1 MLLLLAVA
9 SLVILLSHLSH
20 SLNLLEMVEGP
31 GLESNYIKVE
41 AVEGEDLTSRKWWIL
56 FPKRKLF
63 QSNFIFQVEDD
74 RQVISKFSQNGLS
87 ILYFK

>member
-1 MLLLLAVA
+1 MA

-56 FPKRKLF
+56 FPERKLF
-63 QSNFIFQVEDD
+63 QSILIFQVEDD
-74 RQVISKFSQNGLS
+74 RQVISKFL
-87 ILYFK
+87 